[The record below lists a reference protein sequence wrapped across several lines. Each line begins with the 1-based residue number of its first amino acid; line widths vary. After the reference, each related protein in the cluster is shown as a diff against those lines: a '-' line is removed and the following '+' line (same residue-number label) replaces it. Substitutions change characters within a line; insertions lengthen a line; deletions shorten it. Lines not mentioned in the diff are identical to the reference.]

1 MMTIKLSA
9 LTLALALTIAAML
22 IPKSIA
28 QVSLP
33 TPQGKE
39 QVAVF
44 AGGCFWGIEA
54 VFEHV
59 RGVRDVTVGYSGGSA
74 QTATYE
80 MVSSGRTGHAESV
93 RVIYDP
99 AQVSYEQLLKVFFY
113 VAHDPTEL
121 NRQGPDTGTQY
132 RSVIF
137 YTSAEQKRLARAY
150 IDQLNQ
156 AKAFGGEIVTEVVP
170 LDSFYQAE
178 AYHQDYAV
186 HHPDAPYIVINDAP
200 KVTNLRAQFPDLY
213 AGR

>member
-1 MMTIKLSA
+1 MTIKLSA

>member
-1 MMTIKLSA
+1 MTIKLSA
-9 LTLALALTIAAML
+9 LALALALTIAAML
-22 IPKSIA
+22 IPKPSA
-28 QVSLP
+28 QASLT

-59 RGVRDVTVGYSGGSA
+59 RGVKDVTVGYSGGA
-74 QTATYE
+74 AKTANYE

-93 RVIYDP
+93 RIIYDP
-99 AQVSYEQLLKVFFY
+99 SQVTYDQLLKVFFY

-121 NRQGPDTGTQY
+121 NRQGPDMGTQY

-137 YTSAEQKRLARAY
+137 YTSAEQKRLAQAY
-150 IDQLNQ
+150 IEQLNQ
-156 AKAFGGEIVTEVVP
+156 AKAFNGPIVTEVVP

-200 KVTNLRAQFPDLY
+200 KVTNLRAQFPELY
-213 AGR
+213 AAR

>member
-1 MMTIKLSA
+1 MLSGQTISILLIDGKQRFMMTIKLGA
-9 LTLALALTIAAML
+9 LMLALALTIAAML
-22 IPKSIA
+22 IPKSVA

-93 RVIYDP
+93 RIIYDP

-137 YTSAEQKRLARAY
+137 YTSAEQKRLARAI

-156 AKAFGGEIVTEVVP
+156 AKAFNGPIVTEVVP

-178 AYHQDYAV
+178 AYHQ
-186 HHPDAPYIVINDAP
+186 
-200 KVTNLRAQFPDLY
+200 
-213 AGR
+213 

>member
-1 MMTIKLSA
+1 MTIKLGA
-9 LTLALALTIAAML
+9 LMLALALTIAAML
-22 IPKSIA
+22 IPKSVA

-93 RVIYDP
+93 RIIYDP

-156 AKAFGGEIVTEVVP
+156 AKAFGGPIVTEVVP

-213 AGR
+213 AAR